1 MKMKKQE
8 KAELLLELG
17 MKEAA
22 EKLLRKGFGK
32 KKLLKAVDNY
42 RYATG
47 EDLDDFNK
55 DMKQY
60 GKELVV
66 VEIKD
71 YDRIPPDEVLEALKA
86 AQGDECFDSFHIAY
100 IRKVKDPIL
109 FGKIDDFK
117 NLYFFIAQWGDDV
130 KIEDIIG
137 TE

>member
-1 MKMKKQE
+1 MNAKE
-8 KAELLLELG
+8 KANLLLELG
-17 MKEAA
+17 MDKVA
-22 EKLLRKGFGK
+22 EKILKKGFGK
-32 KKLLKAVDNY
+32 KKLLQAVQDY

-47 EDLDDFNK
+47 EDLDEFNK

-71 YDRIPPDEVLEALKA
+71 YTNVPPDHVLESLKEA
-86 AQGDECFDSFHIAY
+86 KDKECFDSFHIAY

-109 FGKIDDFK
+109 FGKIADFK
-117 NLYFFIAQWGDDV
+117 NIYFFIDQWGSDV

-137 TE
+137 TDE

>member
-1 MKMKKQE
+1 MKKDD
-8 KAELLLELG
+8 KIALLAELG
-17 MKEAA
+17 MKAA
-22 EKLLRKGFGK
+22 SEKLLRKKFGK
-32 KKLLKAVDNY
+32 TKLMRAVSDY

-55 DMKQY
+55 EMKQY

-66 VEIKD
+66 VEIKE
-71 YDRIPPDEVLEALKA
+71 YDKIPPDDVLAKLLEAK
-86 AQGDECFDSFHIAY
+86 EKKCFDGFHVAY

>member
-1 MKMKKQE
+1 MKKQE

-17 MKEAA
+17 MTKIA
-22 EKLLRKGFGK
+22 EKVLRKGLGK
-32 KKLLKAVDNY
+32 KKLLQAIEDY

-47 EDLDDFNK
+47 EDLDEFNK

-71 YDRIPPDEVLEALKA
+71 YDRIPPDDVLEALKTA
-86 AQGDECFDSFHIAY
+86 RAKGCFDTFHIAY
-100 IRKVKDPIL
+100 IRKVKDPLL
-109 FGKIDDFK
+109 FGKIDEFK

-137 TE
+137 TDD

>member
-1 MKMKKQE
+1 MKKDD
-8 KAELLLELG
+8 KIALLAELG
-17 MKEAA
+17 MEKAA
-22 EKLLRKGFGK
+22 EKLLRKKFGK
-32 KKLLKAVDNY
+32 TKLMKAVNDY

-47 EDLDDFNK
+47 EDLDEFNK
-55 DMKQY
+55 EMKQY

-66 VEIKD
+66 VKIKD
-71 YDRIPPDEVLEALKA
+71 YDKIPPDDVLADLMTAKEKK
-86 AQGDECFDSFHIAY
+86 CFDSFHVAF

-117 NLYFFIAQWGDDV
+117 NLYFYIAQWGDDV